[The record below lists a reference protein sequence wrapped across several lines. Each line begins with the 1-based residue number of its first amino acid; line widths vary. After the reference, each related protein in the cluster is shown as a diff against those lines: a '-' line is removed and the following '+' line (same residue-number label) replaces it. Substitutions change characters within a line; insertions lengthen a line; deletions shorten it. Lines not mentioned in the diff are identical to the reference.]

1 VKIFTARHD
10 IGIMI
15 SEAKKSLIMKTL
27 EFVRDE
33 KKDRVTVACADGMV
47 SVYSKCAYCRHCTG
61 IQVGKRVAPS
71 PQREALDLIRKGT
84 GSDEG
89 LMTAAMMFNTLVR
102 DGSAIACS
110 DDANAGYAALY

>member
-1 VKIFTARHD
+1 
-10 IGIMI
+10 MI

-47 SVYSKCAYCRHCTG
+47 SVSSRCAYCRHCTG
-61 IQVGKRVAPS
+61 VVVGKRVAPA
-71 PQREALDLIRKGT
+71 PQKESLDAMRKGT
-84 GSDEG
+84 GTDDS

-102 DGSAIACS
+102 DGHAIAC
-110 DDANAGYAALY
+110 DDDTNTGFKKLY